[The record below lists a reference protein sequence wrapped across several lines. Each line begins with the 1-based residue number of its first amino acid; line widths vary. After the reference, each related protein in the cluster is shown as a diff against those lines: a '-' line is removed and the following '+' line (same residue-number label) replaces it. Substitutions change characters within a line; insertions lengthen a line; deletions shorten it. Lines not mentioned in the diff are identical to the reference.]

1 MKKVFAIIA
10 AILFCGA
17 TMVSCNKENNTE
29 NNDSNSPTKTD
40 MVGTWEGSFAGST
53 TIDNANENY
62 TLNWTLI
69 LNPEGSATIGSLKYT
84 TTFDTYRDLNG
95 EVPVTDYYVRQNTS
109 TGRIVIVG
117 GHNFGLIDEMID
129 FDIDLN
135 AKTMK
140 GTLEVNTSLDQ
151 DVITLGGATTLHK
164 K

>member
-1 MKKVFAIIA
+1 
-10 AILFCGA
+10 
-17 TMVSCNKENNTE
+17 
-29 NNDSNSPTKTD
+29 

-69 LNPEGSATIGSLKYT
+69 LNPEGSATVGSLKYT
-84 TTFDTYRDLNG
+84 ATFDTYRDLNG

>member
-1 MKKVFAIIA
+1 M
-10 AILFCGA
+10 
-17 TMVSCNKENNTE
+17 
-29 NNDSNSPTKTD
+29 
-40 MVGTWEGSFAGST
+40 
-53 TIDNANENY
+53 
-62 TLNWTLI
+62 
-69 LNPEGSATIGSLKYT
+69 
-84 TTFDTYRDLNG
+84 
-95 EVPVTDYYVRQNTS
+95 PVTDYYVRQNTS